1 MMYQGYPEKIAF
13 NCLHLNSKAD
23 KLYMSLQ
30 DFLRNIVPFTS
41 EELTDITAHF
51 EREIVS
57 KNQTLVKENQVCTKL
72 FFVEKGVGRSYYL
85 KEDGKEVTQWFFME
99 GKFMSSIESFF
110 QQTPS
115 LYYLE
120 MLEDSVLYSITRE
133 NLDLL
138 FARYHNMEKLGRLLS
153 TEMLTRVVNKLNA
166 VQFQTAK
173 QRYDY
178 MLTEFPSI
186 SNRVPLGSIA
196 SYLGMTQETLSRIR
210 RGGTSKKT

>member
-1 MMYQGYPEKIAF
+1 M
-13 NCLHLNSKAD
+13 NLT
-23 KLYMSLQ
+23 
-30 DFLRNIVPFTS
+30 DFLKNIVSFSP
-41 EELTDITAHF
+41 EELADITAHF

-57 KNQTLVKENQVCTKL
+57 KNQTLVKEEQVCTKL
-72 FFVEKGVGRSYYL
+72 YFVEKGVGRSYYL
-85 KEDGKEVTQWFFME
+85 KEDGKEVTQWFFIE

-120 MLEDSVLYSITRE
+120 MLEEAVLYSITRE

-166 VQFQTAK
+166 VQFQTARE
-173 QRYDY
+173 RYDY

-186 SNRVPLGSIA
+186 SSRVSLGSIA

-210 RGGTSKKT
+210 RADTSKKS